1 VSTQGGPV
9 RLLRGVAGALLWIV
23 AAVVGLVG
31 VLLSVTVVLLPV
43 GIPLLFLARKMFTT
57 SVQLLMPKKVAHP
70 VKSAKGAV
78 SDAGADVGKK
88 LRKAGRRRKSRLSLT

>member
-1 VSTQGGPV
+1 V

-31 VLLSVTVVLLPV
+31 ALLCVTVVLLPV
-43 GIPLLFLARKMFTT
+43 GIPLLFLARKLFTT

-70 VKSAKGAV
+70 IKAAKDAV
-78 SDAGADVGKK
+78 TDTGGDVTKK
-88 LRKAGRRRKSRLSLT
+88 LRKTGRRRKSRLSLT